1 MESVIHPDL
10 LIMRESFTASL
21 YDGGVTASLHQI
33 IFPAFVKV
41 PSYFSYIVLND
52 FSCKLT
58 FVWKGVL
65 NFDAL
70 LMNVMPLAEAFLISC
85 FFNEKIYL
93 FHLIIF
99 GYHNPELICFF
110 RKMIIFKIEV
120 LITDI

>member
-1 MESVIHPDL
+1 
-10 LIMRESFTASL
+10 MRESFTASL

-41 PSYFSYIVLND
+41 PSQHSLISFYFSYIVLND

-70 LMNVMPLAEAFLISC
+70 FMNVMPLAEAFLISY
-85 FFNEKIYL
+85 FF
-93 FHLIIF
+93 
-99 GYHNPELICFF
+99 
-110 RKMIIFKIEV
+110 
-120 LITDI
+120 